1 MVAHRQRLDDIEK
14 GRPGLQDKYWR
25 WGMAEKHTKDDLKE
39 FLHKHAFYYR
49 KSEKVAR
56 LEALAER
63 CDRGHLSY
71 EKYNVAQVRQFV
83 KNRDLQMT
91 LPSKANKKQLVQHL
105 EDADKLSDAFEDS
118 RKFPRFLKLPPE
130 LRNAVYA
137 FYFDALGVIP
147 QRFSQPPLCK
157 VSCELRVESLG
168 LFYEHS
174 TFSIS
179 MKRCLLNTGDVA
191 VNHQSKLFRDSIPHS
206 DFIRIKHLSVELEV
220 GTFLSAVGTWTID
233 LTSGESTANSSCG
246 RQQKMQQ
253 VVDSIMAREGP
264 NKLRKSDLED
274 FRLAWAGSCFS
285 CGSERCSLP
294 PTV

>member
-1 MVAHRQRLDDIEK
+1 
-14 GRPGLQDKYWR
+14 
-25 WGMAEKHTKDDLKE
+25 
-39 FLHKHAFYYR
+39 
-49 KSEKVAR
+49 
-56 LEALAER
+56 
-63 CDRGHLSY
+63 
-71 EKYNVAQVRQFV
+71 
-83 KNRDLQMT
+83 
-91 LPSKANKKQLVQHL
+91 
-105 EDADKLSDAFEDS
+105 
-118 RKFPRFLKLPPE
+118 
-130 LRNAVYA
+130 
-137 FYFDALGVIP
+137 
-147 QRFSQPPLCK
+147 
-157 VSCELRVESLG
+157 VESLG